1 MSGWLVDS
9 HGTRHAYRDADL
21 AGAALCGY
29 PPVGVKLTDP
39 PPNMSPS
46 APYKRVCISCSSDA
60 LSRRRDVMEEPV
72 SVKTFRPKSHVLEA
86 TWDELLEPEEE
97 PEEW

>member
-46 APYKRVCISCSSDA
+46 APYKRVCISCS
-60 LSRRRDVMEEPV
+60 LFRRRDVMEEPV
-72 SVKTFRPKSHVLEA
+72 SVSASKPHVLEA